1 VEQVPLLG
9 FFYMTIK
16 TVAVYMLMMVVRGT
30 LPRLRIDQM
39 MSFTWKVMTPLM
51 LVALIGT
58 ILIDRFTV
66 GMGTWPRTAIFL
78 GFNLVCLYI
87 TLLFLGKY
95 SFPKRKEF
103 AIKDLNA

>member
-1 VEQVPLLG
+1 
-9 FFYMTIK
+9 
-16 TVAVYMLMMVVRGT
+16 VRGT

-51 LVALIGT
+51 LVSLMGT
-58 ILIDRFTV
+58 ILIDRFTLGLSV
-66 GMGTWPRTAIFL
+66 WLRSGIFL
-78 GFNLVCLYI
+78 GFSLVCIFI

-95 SFPKRKEF
+95 SFPTRKEF